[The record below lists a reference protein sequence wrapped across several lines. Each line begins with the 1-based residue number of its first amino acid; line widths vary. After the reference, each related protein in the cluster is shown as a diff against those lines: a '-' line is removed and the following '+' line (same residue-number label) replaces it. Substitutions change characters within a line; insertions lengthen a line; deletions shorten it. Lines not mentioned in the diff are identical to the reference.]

1 MPIYEY
7 QCQQC
12 GQLTEFIQ
20 KVDEAPKSVCPNCGA
35 AALQKCL
42 SRTSFQLKGSG
53 WYVTDFRDQSKKS
66 PSGAGTETSSPNTDK
81 STKSE

>member
-12 GQLTEFIQ
+12 GQLAEFIQ
-20 KVDEAPKSVCPNCGA
+20 KVDEAPKTLCPSCGSN
-35 AALQKCL
+35 ALQKCL

-53 WYVTDFRDQSKKS
+53 WYVTDFRDQGKKTS
-66 PSGAGTETSSPNTDK
+66 TPESTAPSTDK